1 MSGVPLPSP
10 DLPNGTVSVRVVR
23 GGPGNNLQGETV
35 ELTVGGRRMPD
46 AKTDANGR
54 AQFPGIAVGAAVQ
67 ARTVVSGET
76 LESRPFKM
84 PDRGGIRL
92 MLVATDPEAAKREE
106 ESAKLAAGP
115 AQPGIVIFGG
125 ESRFVIETV
134 EDALQVYY
142 LLNIQSS
149 ARTPVEPPAP
159 VVFDLPTGASGATI
173 LEGSTPQ
180 ARVSGAR
187 VTVTGPFPPG
197 STPVQVGFLL
207 PHKGGELTLEQ
218 QMPVALEQVL
228 IVAEK
233 SGEVRMA
240 SPQAPSQREM
250 PSGGETYIVASG
262 PAIAAGGTLHV
273 TVGGLAGHAR
283 WPRYLALAMAGII
296 LLAGAWGAW
305 TAPKAA

>member
-1 MSGVPLPSP
+1 
-10 DLPNGTVSVRVVR
+10 
-23 GGPGNNLQGETV
+23 
-35 ELTVGGRRMPD
+35 
-46 AKTDANGR
+46 
-54 AQFPGIAVGAAVQ
+54 VGADVQ
-67 ARTVVSGET
+67 ARAVVSGET

-92 MLVATDPEAAKREE
+92 MLVATDPEAARRTD

-125 ESRFVIETV
+125 ESRFVIDTV

-173 LEGSTPQ
+173 LEGSTAQ

-197 STPVQVGFLL
+197 STSVQVGFLL
-207 PHKGGELTLEQ
+207 PHKGGEITLAQ
-218 QMPVALEQVL
+218 KMPVALEQVL

-233 SGEVRMA
+233 SGEVRIA

-250 PSGGETYIVASG
+250 PAEGETYIVASG